1 MQTITFDPN
10 FSVFDKKFVIPNG
23 YSRSVDMKPLEG
35 DQFWPKQHKSSNKLK
50 KIISKTFKSLKRKVF
65 RKPKEIAVV
74 KEIMVSEITSFSTD
88 EDIIEI
94 DEIDEIIDIYSSFP
108 ESFPDKDESNSSNT
122 VEYEASFSP
131 TSTLIENYIIDH
143 IEHYSTKCYPKET
156 KSILCI
162 PYEVAK
168 RTSININVPR
178 NISNC
183 ELRSLIEKK
192 LAYPLRKD
200 HVSVRID
207 NFYGDSI
214 DKHDERINDI
224 DFLYYLI
231 RIKTS
236 YLIDSNFKFRRSS
249 IFIDYI
255 IEFIELIFGK
265 TCYVQHG

>member
-10 FSVFDKKFVIPNG
+10 FSIFDKKFVIPNE
-23 YSRSVDMKPLEG
+23 YSRSIDMKPIEG

-50 KIISKTFKSLKRKVF
+50 KFISKAFKSLKRKVF

-88 EDIIEI
+88 EDIMEI
-94 DEIDEIIDIYSSFP
+94 DEIYEIIDIYSSFP
-108 ESFPDKDESNSSNT
+108 ESFPDKDASNSSNI

-131 TSTLIENYIIDH
+131 TYTLTENYIIDH
-143 IEHYSTKCYPKET
+143 IEHDSTQCYPKET
-156 KSILCI
+156 KSIACI
-162 PYEVAK
+162 PYEDAK
-168 RTSININVPR
+168 TSININVPR

-192 LAYPLRKD
+192 LAYPLRED
-200 HVSVRID
+200 HVFVRID

-214 DKHDERINDI
+214 DKHDERITII
-224 DFLYYLI
+224 DFLNYLI
-231 RIKTS
+231 KIKKS

-249 IFIDYI
+249 II
-255 IEFIELIFGK
+255 
-265 TCYVQHG
+265 